1 LKKTTIDHCY
11 IIREYDVINSTGQAL
26 SDVSKDK
33 VAARQ
38 VESNTTQFTKALE
51 SVETGLVKQINYLT
65 TVSTGCLAVI
75 HTVVTF
81 ILLYFYSHNNKVI
94 LELDGR

>member
-1 LKKTTIDHCY
+1 M
-11 IIREYDVINSTGQAL
+11 

-51 SVETGLVKQINYLT
+51 SIETGLLKQINYLT
-65 TVSTGCLAVI
+65 TVSTGSGCF
-75 HTVVTF
+75 VT
-81 ILLYFYSHNNKVI
+81 LLSSWFYSI
-94 LELDGR
+94 